1 MARNNFKVKFYLFFI
16 SITLFIPVSAIFLI
30 WKNSMLPPEQKSD
43 TGMLTIVVFILFLA
57 YISILCLLTII
68 LRIYKK
74 VKELQYMVSH
84 TNQRE
89 HISFG
94 TSANIVNIFSEF
106 ERICGG
112 IKILRFENQILYDT
126 ALAIHTSATLQ
137 ELLDTILARLTTHM
151 HADFGLMFLLEGD
164 LLQLEAQFNIK
175 EQVIK
180 KTSFRIGE
188 GLVGWVAHKGIGIL
202 SNDVENDQRYILCIQ
217 KTRSQMTIPI
227 KIYEKILGVLV
238 LGSENTNC
246 FKKSDFKLVDTIS
259 GEIGLAINNAKLTQ
273 KLKNESKNNQL
284 LYKMTR
290 EITSSVK
297 LDNVA
302 KIGIKAITDIVDV
315 HTCIISIYD
324 VQKNALDIIASNKE
338 DDETEKHLKLEGVIK
353 QAILERHPIKK
364 NTDDGCRYAVPLLS
378 EDQCI
383 GMIDITSK
391 TDLSKDEFELIN
403 NIMAPLSTALE
414 NALLYRS
421 VKNLASKDG
430 LTGLYNHRSFQ
441 QILEKEIESAKR
453 NDCDLSLVMLDIDNF
468 KKYNDIYGHQAGDYI
483 LKELADILQNN
494 LRPED
499 IVSRYGGDEISIILP
514 GATVD
519 EAGTVMERV
528 RIIVSDHKF
537 EIVKFPQNIDESD
550 DEDSVEKRDILK
562 INLKNMSLSQ
572 RYSQIRSNVAQ
583 WLSDKG
589 VLSKSGFSRVS
600 LDITISIGVC
610 SLKDVDYNKEELVQN
625 ADEALILA
633 KRQGKNKVK
642 VWEPLKRPR
651 I

>member
-1 MARNNFKVKFYLFFI
+1 
-16 SITLFIPVSAIFLI
+16 
-30 WKNSMLPPEQKSD
+30 
-43 TGMLTIVVFILFLA
+43 
-57 YISILCLLTII
+57 
-68 LRIYKK
+68 
-74 VKELQYMVSH
+74 MV
-84 TNQRE
+84 
-89 HISFG
+89 
-94 TSANIVNIFSEF
+94 
-106 ERICGG
+106 
-112 IKILRFENQILYDT
+112 
-126 ALAIHTSATLQ
+126 
-137 ELLDTILARLTTHM
+137 
-151 HADFGLMFLLEGD
+151 
-164 LLQLEAQFNIK
+164 
-175 EQVIK
+175 
-180 KTSFRIGE
+180 
-188 GLVGWVAHKGIGIL
+188 
-202 SNDVENDQRYILCIQ
+202 
-217 KTRSQMTIPI
+217 
-227 KIYEKILGVLV
+227 
-238 LGSENTNC
+238 
-246 FKKSDFKLVDTIS
+246 
-259 GEIGLAINNAKLTQ
+259 
-273 KLKNESKNNQL
+273 
-284 LYKMTR
+284 
-290 EITSSVK
+290 
-297 LDNVA
+297 
-302 KIGIKAITDIVDV
+302 
-315 HTCIISIYD
+315 
-324 VQKNALDIIASNKE
+324 
-338 DDETEKHLKLEGVIK
+338 
-353 QAILERHPIKK
+353 
-364 NTDDGCRYAVPLLS
+364 
-378 EDQCI
+378 
-383 GMIDITSK
+383 DITSK

-528 RIIVSDHKF
+528 RKIVSDHKF

-562 INLKNMSLSQ
+562 INLKNMGLSQ
-572 RYSQIRSNVAQ
+572 KYIQIRSNVAQ